1 MSILA
6 SRLAPPS
13 KGKVCSTLVK
23 YNPSCISGGSGQEA
37 TGCEFGRPAL
47 PKSLGEVCSTYE
59 KFNIELVVEGPGHEA
74 FRCEC

>member
-6 SRLAPPS
+6 SSLAPPS
-13 KGKVCSTLVK
+13 KGKVCSTPAK

-37 TGCEFGRPAL
+37 TGCEFGRPDL

-59 KFNIELVVEGPGHEA
+59 KYTT
-74 FRCEC
+74 